1 LVGKTVTTTTAM
13 TSTAIAQYIKT
24 TSESNRRT
32 GYEYLKRLESFQD
45 FISQNYDF
53 RIDDLTLS
61 KMLNV
66 DVYELLSSYV
76 SYLINKTSDDGY
88 NISSLTIKQRVT
100 TAKNFLEYYDFDISP
115 RKFKIKVKIP
125 KIVRRLRE
133 ALNREDIVKILEA
146 CTSVKLKTF
155 VLCLAATGLRSSECC
170 SIRLMDID
178 FKKGKISIRGEFTK
192 TKQDHYV
199 FMTSELAEQLNSWLD
214 YKYRPRI
221 HYSTLERKN
230 IEFTPMIE
238 DTDLVFASSFVFDK
252 HTKKMRLKT
261 STTAMTKKDQH
272 KVIKLLYI
280 PLAVQFDR
288 VLDQLKVGYE
298 DASKRRRKVTFHSLR
313 RAYKSIV
320 SNLGYSDYSEWALNH
335 RGSPY
340 YQVSEKDK
348 YKIFKKIE
356 PEITFLNQCIIV
368 ERHADMQTRLEAMEQ
383 ENTILRQ
390 KDSMNADAI
399 AGLSDRMQE
408 LMNKV
413 HEIEKGKNIKL

>member
-1 LVGKTVTTTTAM
+1 LN
-13 TSTAIAQYIKT
+13 I
-24 TSESNRRT
+24 
-32 GYEYLKRLESFQD
+32 
-45 FISQNYDF
+45 
-53 RIDDLTLS
+53 LTLIYRPGSS
-61 KMLNV
+61 KL
-66 DVYELLSSYV
+66 
-76 SYLINKTSDDGY
+76 
-88 NISSLTIKQRVT
+88 
-100 TAKNFLEYYDFDISP
+100 
-115 RKFKIKVKIP
+115 KIP

-214 YKYRPRI
+214 YKHRPRI
-221 HYSTLERKN
+221 HYSILERKN

-280 PLAVQFDR
+280 PLAV
-288 VLDQLKVGYE
+288 
-298 DASKRRRKVTFHSLR
+298 
-313 RAYKSIV
+313 
-320 SNLGYSDYSEWALNH
+320 
-335 RGSPY
+335 
-340 YQVSEKDK
+340 
-348 YKIFKKIE
+348 
-356 PEITFLNQCIIV
+356 
-368 ERHADMQTRLEAMEQ
+368 
-383 ENTILRQ
+383 
-390 KDSMNADAI
+390 
-399 AGLSDRMQE
+399 
-408 LMNKV
+408 
-413 HEIEKGKNIKL
+413 